1 MYHARAIAPTLSHTH
16 TQHTT
21 HQTLQD
27 HLNTERAAAQH
38 LREQCAALEHAV
50 QHLSTALSETKEEGK
65 RSDELQRL
73 SHKLRVAHEL
83 SSIVERALAGE
94 SNETP
99 TGSGAATNGAR
110 SAQKRSMAGPKA
122 SGAGKDELPW
132 TDGGAGGTGDILGR
146 IQARAVSLQKERAQC
161 LGVGLEV

>member
-1 MYHARAIAPTLSHTH
+1 MYHTRALAPKLTLTH

-50 QHLSTALSETKEEGK
+50 QHLSTALSETKEQSK

-94 SNETP
+94 SNEAP
-99 TGSGAATNGAR
+99 TGSGSATNGTR
-110 SAQKRSMAGPKA
+110 SAQKRSTAGPKA
-122 SGAGKDELPW
+122 SSAGEDEL
-132 TDGGAGGTGDILGR
+132 
-146 IQARAVSLQKERAQC
+146 QS
-161 LGVGLEV
+161 